1 MPQELSQEE
10 FLEGVTEPRNKELI
24 RVFKDVDLIENIG
37 SGVLRILDAYD
48 KSCFKFMDH
57 FLRFSFKY
65 KENPFEYDSKNKV
78 STDDTLNGTI
88 KLTKNE
94 QQILNLIIN
103 NNQITR
109 EEIVN
114 ETNLSDRTISRA
126 IKHLQEVKI
135 IEREGSK
142 KTGSW
147 KILKVIYKGRTIIM
161 VNLELYRIFKV
172 VAEEENLTKASE
184 ILHISQPAVTKHI
197 KNLENELHVQLF
209 KRSKYGMILNE
220 NGKKLYSQIK
230 DAIDVILKAEAIFNM
245 HSNINLGVHV
255 NMPSKIYNSA
265 ILKFYDDYQNSI
277 INIHQLTAENMFSML
292 EKQKIDLAFSKKY
305 SDEIYNSKEIKFI
318 KIGELHDVFIV
329 NANSQYLNKKLSKK
343 DLRNTTIYTLKKFSS
358 AYQNLI
364 KELEYSESDT
374 INVDNVN
381 YTAMLELL
389 KVRDII
395 TVITKEYVEEK
406 IADNELCVLDVGFS
420 LPNAEFGLY
429 YNVNNKFKE
438 LNDLIEIL
446 KNNCKV

>member
-1 MPQELSQEE
+1 
-10 FLEGVTEPRNKELI
+10 
-24 RVFKDVDLIENIG
+24 
-37 SGVLRILDAYD
+37 
-48 KSCFKFMDH
+48 
-57 FLRFSFKY
+57 
-65 KENPFEYDSKNKV
+65 
-78 STDDTLNGTI
+78 
-88 KLTKNE
+88 
-94 QQILNLIIN
+94 
-103 NNQITR
+103 
-109 EEIVN
+109 
-114 ETNLSDRTISRA
+114 
-126 IKHLQEVKI
+126 
-135 IEREGSK
+135 
-142 KTGSW
+142 
-147 KILKVIYKGRTIIM
+147 M

-265 ILKFYDDYQNSI
+265 ILKFYDDHQNSI

-389 KVRDII
+389 KVRD
-395 TVITKEYVEEK
+395 K
-406 IADNELCVLDVGFS
+406 IADDELCVLDVGFS